1 VPIQILQEVP
11 TAATIILDDIIHTFE
26 GFLAK
31 NQEASFDRTTFF
43 FSVSASGIV
52 FCIKRS
58 RRGSFLTRTCPAKR
72 VNDRDFFKQCYKT
85 RIVAGAKL
93 SFSGLGMLTLII
105 LIW

>member
-1 VPIQILQEVP
+1 MPIQILQEVP

-52 FCIKRS
+52 FCMK
-58 RRGSFLTRTCPAKR
+58 GH
-72 VNDRDFFKQCYKT
+72 
-85 RIVAGAKL
+85 GAAL
-93 SFSGLGMLTLII
+93 FSQEHVLQSV
-105 LIW
+105 